1 MLRAGRAV
9 ALALLVGA
17 CSSTPLPGT
26 QLGTYRIAAQSKG
39 NSCGLGA
46 PDPWTFDVQLSRS
59 GSTLYWSWLDGRAPL
74 SGTIDAHSHASLTN
88 TQTGNLDGNEAGLGP
103 CTLQRQDDIEIELPG
118 APAGSLT
125 GTIGYAF
132 SVPTGSDCSDQL
144 AASGGPYEALPCAM
158 SYSMSGSP
166 Q

>member
-1 MLRAGRAV
+1 MLRAVRIL
-9 ALALLVGA
+9 ALALLAGA

-26 QLGTYRIAAQSKG
+26 QLGTFKITAKSSS
-39 NSCGLGA
+39 NTCGLGA

-59 GSTLYWSWLDGRAPL
+59 GSTLYWSWLDGSAPL
-74 SGTIDAHSHASLTN
+74 SGTIDAHSHARLTSM
-88 TQTGNLDGNEAGLGP
+88 QTGNVDGTDAGLGP
-103 CTLQRQDDIEIELPG
+103 CTMQRQDDVEIQLPATSG
-118 APAGSLT
+118 GSVAGT
-125 GTIGYAF
+125 VGYSF

-144 AASGGPYEALPCAM
+144 TASGGQYDMLPCTL